1 MKRMNVFL
9 VGLIMILSSISL
21 HAQNAPA
28 DYFVG
33 KWTVSV
39 VDTPMGDMTMNIA
52 IERVDG
58 TLTGTLGGGEM
69 EAIKFSKIEEVKDKS
84 VTLYFSTPDGYD
96 VYIYLEKKDDNS
108 VKASIM
114 DMFDASGIRVIEDK

>member
-1 MKRMNVFL
+1 
-9 VGLIMILSSISL
+9 MILSSISL

-39 VDTPMGDMTMNIA
+39 EDTPMGDMTMNIA

-96 VYIYLEKKDDNS
+96 VYIYLEKKDDNA

-114 DMFDASGIRVIEDK
+114 DMFDANGIRVIEDK